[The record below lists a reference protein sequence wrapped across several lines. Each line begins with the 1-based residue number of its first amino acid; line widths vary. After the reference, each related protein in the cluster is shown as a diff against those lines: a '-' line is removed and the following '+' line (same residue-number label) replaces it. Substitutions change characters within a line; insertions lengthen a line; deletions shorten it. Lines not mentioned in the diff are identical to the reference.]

1 LGVTGRVILDDA
13 EAVAA
18 HAAAI
23 VVATG
28 AARPAVGIML
38 AGGSTPRRTYERVA
52 AAGTAFAGV
61 DVWFGDERMGPPDH
75 ADSNHGMAARAWL
88 AASAARVHR
97 IRGELGA
104 EAAARRAAD
113 ELAAHAGADPR
124 LDLVLLGVGA
134 DGHTAS
140 LFPGDP
146 AIAAGGLYA
155 PAQGGARV
163 TATAALLARA
173 RRVIV
178 LATGA
183 GKAEVCARIL
193 GGKAPALPAAIVA
206 GPTAGDHVTWILDR
220 AAAAALC

>member
-1 LGVTGRVILDDA
+1 MTARLILDDA

-23 VVATG
+23 VVETG

-38 AGGSTPRRTYERVA
+38 AGGTTPRRTYERVA
-52 AAGTAFAGV
+52 AAGASFAGV
-61 DVWFGDERMGPPDH
+61 DVWFGDERMVGPEH
-75 ADSNHGMAARAWL
+75 GDSNHGMAARAWL
-88 AASAARVHR
+88 AASGARVHR

-104 EAAARRAAD
+104 DAAARLAAE

-124 LDLVLLGVGA
+124 LDLVLLGVGT

-146 AIAAGGLYA
+146 ATAAGGLFA

-173 RRVIV
+173 RRVLV

-183 GKAEVCARIL
+183 SKAPVCARIL
-193 GGKAPALPAAIVA
+193 GGAAPALPAAIVA
-206 GPTAGDHVTWILDR
+206 GPGAGDHVTWILDR

>member
-1 LGVTGRVILDDA
+1 LGVTARVILDDA

-23 VVATG
+23 VVAAG

-38 AGGSTPRRTYERVA
+38 AGGTTPRRTYERVA
-52 AAGTAFAGV
+52 AGGATFAGV
-61 DVWFGDERMGPPDH
+61 DVWFGDERMVPPDH

-104 EAAARRAAD
+104 GAAARLAAD
-113 ELAAHAGADPR
+113 ELRAHAGADPR
-124 LDLVLLGVGA
+124 LDLVVLGVGA

-146 AIAAGGLYA
+146 ATTAGGLYA
-155 PAQGGARV
+155 AAQAGARV

-183 GKAEVCARIL
+183 GKADVCARIL
-193 GGKAPALPAAIVA
+193 AGAAPDLPAAIVA
-206 GPTAGDHVTWILDR
+206 GPAAGDHVTWILDR